1 MPLFRGRDAVVT
13 TVRIY
18 SSETMG
24 WVARRSGW
32 NYHVSYSGEHAYL
45 NGFLHLGTTDTE
57 NGIVAAVDT
66 EGQAW
71 TATRVCPEPPA
82 TLSSPGVI
90 GQSQRRLLYAD
101 AGSGYARELSP
112 VGIRSRGLRRRRA
125 VGLEAPREVAGSVW
139 KGVVWEAAQLGHSNV
154 VFLSDS
160 RRRNLIAYDM
170 DRGTSRVVHTW
181 TVASSGKHRFFPYI
195 PSSYLQ

>member
-18 SSETMG
+18 SSETMMG

-32 NYHVSYSGEHAYL
+32 NYHVSYSGEHTPTSTASCTSAC
-45 NGFLHLGTTDTE
+45 TTDTE
-57 NGIVAAVDT
+57 NGIVAAAVDT

-82 TLSSPGVI
+82 TLSAPGVI

-101 AGSGYARELSP
+101 AGSGYARELS
-112 VGIRSRGLRRRRA
+112 VYALEDCGGGGGGGGRWVLKHRARSLDPSGKVWFGKQHSL
-125 VGLEAPREVAGSVW
+125 VAI
-139 KGVVWEAAQLGHSNV
+139 HPDSNV

-160 RRRNLIAYDM
+160 RRRNLIA
-170 DRGTSRVVHTW
+170 
-181 TVASSGKHRFFPYI
+181 
-195 PSSYLQ
+195 